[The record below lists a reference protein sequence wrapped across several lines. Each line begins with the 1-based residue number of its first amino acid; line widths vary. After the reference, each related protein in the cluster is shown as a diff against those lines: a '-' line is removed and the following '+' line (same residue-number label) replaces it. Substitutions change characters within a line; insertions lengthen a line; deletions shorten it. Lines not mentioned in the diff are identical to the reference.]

1 MTDKI
6 PYWLGV
12 AALQL
17 SLASP
22 AFALDESFGDE
33 PANSAAPAA
42 SAPASPTVTDAQSTA
57 PIGEN
62 DDPYTFNAL
71 RHITLKS
78 LAVNADANQPEHV
91 KDPLMPINRKVF
103 QFNQTMDKYLLLPV
117 ARTYK
122 RVLPQPV
129 RTSVGNFFSNLRE
142 PWNAVNHLLQG
153 NPKSSAKSLERFTV
167 NTLTSLGLADPASKW
182 GIVSTSEDFGQTL
195 GVWGVKSGPFLMLP
209 FLGPSTLRDASSMV
223 VDMYARPQHY
233 IDNNSVQWSL
243 NGLQVVNLRAG
254 LIGVEDLVQGDQYT
268 LLRDLY
274 LQRRQFAIYGE
285 SNPSASIDDS
295 FGDDG
300 DGSTSPPEAAPQQ
313 QSDSTV
319 PTDTTIATGNTA
331 GVTAAPM
338 PASNSGLNTQQLK
351 TVIIKSTLVVYGY
364 PATITTISLADD
376 AASAT
381 DNTAGDAGITSG
393 TATIQ
398 AGSVAN
404 GSSF

>member
-6 PYWLGV
+6 PYWLGI

-17 SLASP
+17 SLATP
-22 AFALDESFGDE
+22 ALALDGSFGDE
-33 PANSAAPAA
+33 
-42 SAPASPTVTDAQSTA
+42 APASPAAAPAGSNAANSSAADVQAST
-57 PIGEN
+57 PITES

-78 LAVNADANQPEHV
+78 LAVNADANQPESV
-91 KDPLMPINRKVF
+91 KDPLMPINRQVF
-103 QFNQTMDKYLLLPV
+103 KFNQTLDKYLLLPV

-122 RVLPQPV
+122 KVLPQPV

-142 PWNAVNHLLQG
+142 PWSAVNHLLQG
-153 NPKSSAKSLERFTV
+153 HPKSSAKSLGRFTV

-209 FLGPSTLRDASSMV
+209 FLGPSTLRDASSLV

-233 IDNNSVQWSL
+233 IDNNAVAWSL

-285 SNPSASIDDS
+285 SDPAAGIDNS
-295 FGDDG
+295 FGDDDFG
-300 DGSTSPPEAAPQQ
+300 DSKDASPATMPPQQ
-313 QSDSTV
+313 QSGVITPAGEIPAANASASV
-319 PTDTTIATGNTA
+319 PE
-331 GVTAAPM
+331 
-338 PASNSGLNTQQLK
+338 NSSGGLNTLQLK
-351 TVIIKSTLVVYGY
+351 TVIVKSTLVVYGY
-364 PATITTISLADD
+364 PATITTVTTPAYAPLS
-376 AASAT
+376 ST
-381 DNTAGDAGITSG
+381 DTAQT
-393 TATIQ
+393 
-398 AGSVAN
+398 GSVTD

>member
-6 PYWLGV
+6 PYWLGI

-22 AFALDESFGDE
+22 ALALDESFGDE
-33 PANSAAPAA
+33 PANSATPA
-42 SAPASPTVTDAQSTA
+42 APASTTVTDAPSTA
-57 PIGEN
+57 PITEN

-117 ARTYK
+117 AKTYK

-129 RTSVGNFFSNLRE
+129 RKSVGNFFSNLRE

-153 NPKSSAKSLERFTV
+153 HPKSSAKSLGRFTV

-209 FLGPSTLRDASSMV
+209 FLGPSTLRDASSLV

-233 IDNNSVQWSL
+233 IDNNTVQWSL
-243 NGLQVVNLRAG
+243 NGLQVVDLRAG

-285 SNPSASIDDS
+285 ADPAANIDDS

-300 DGSTSPPEAAPQQ
+300 SDDSNTAPATATPQQ
-313 QSDSTV
+313 QSGDTAPLDNSTA
-319 PTDTTIATGNTA
+319 TDNTVSAPATT
-331 GVTAAPM
+331 
-338 PASNSGLNTQQLK
+338 PASSSGLNTQQLK
-351 TVIIKSTLVVYGY
+351 TVIVKSTLVVYGY
-364 PATITTISLADD
+364 PATITTITMPEAGMPV
-376 AASAT
+376 AGT
-381 DNTAGDAGITSG
+381 DTAQT
-393 TATIQ
+393 
-398 AGSVAN
+398 GSVAD